1 LQSQINYFNKLYN
14 TYNTESVAFN
24 IIPNSQG
31 YVVSGIVI
39 DSALFKFNI
48 SIIQLDTMGNQ
59 LFRKEYEHDSADY
72 YIGGAGGSGFA
83 KCSSGGYIVAG
94 DLVYGINNKIFLM
107 RLDTNFDTLWTKI
120 LFDDTVFMTLRQCIE
135 TSDHGFALCGEK
147 RVYNQPTYA
156 TQAFMIKT
164 DSLGNIE
171 YEKLYNITGGHNGDK
186 CDAAYTIAE
195 TPDSGYLL
203 GCVTYDNLQQG
214 TGDPVVI
221 KTDSLGNVKWLKNFG
236 GSEKELTA
244 IVHVCNDSN
253 YLVASMWSTY
263 TSLGNEVWYAKIH
276 LTKLRPDGSI
286 IWEKI
291 YEPETVYLTIYKII
305 EYDNGDLILT
315 GIKDQI
321 FGNEGFFITYLFK
334 VNSNG
339 DSLWYRHLYH
349 EVNLPTI
356 PDVNDVFYI
365 EAAKDGGIVGCGKVL
380 KAGYIPQSMWVFK
393 TDSLGCLQPGC
404 DPTASIEETPYL
416 KPGQLQIFPNPATT
430 QTTISYPT
438 TDKAIILQIYNM
450 LGQSVYVE
458 KLSKG
463 SSQTIIDTRAYK
475 KGLYKV
481 VAGESSG
488 SLLLNGE

>member
-48 SIIQLDTMGNQ
+48 LLQQLDTIGNQ
-59 LFRKEYEHDSADY
+59 LFSKEYELDSADY
-72 YIGGAGGSGFA
+72 YIGGAGGGGFA
-83 KCSSGGYIVAG
+83 RCNSGSYIIAG
-94 DLVYGINNKIFLM
+94 DIVNGIHNKIFLM
-107 RLDTNFDTLWTKI
+107 RLDSNFDTLWTKI
-120 LFDDTVFMTLRQCIE
+120 LFDDTVFTALRKCIE

-221 KTDSLGNVKWLKNFG
+221 KTDSLGNVKWIKNFG
-236 GSEKELTA
+236 GSEKELNA
-244 IVHVCNDSN
+244 NVHICNDSN

-263 TSLGNEVWYAKIH
+263 TSLGNDVWRAKIH

-291 YEPETVYLTIYKII
+291 YEPDFAFLTIYKVIEDNNGNFII
-305 EYDNGDLILT
+305 T
-315 GIKDQI
+315 GIKEDI

-339 DSLWYRHLYH
+339 DSIWYRNLYH

-356 PDVNDVFYI
+356 PDVNDVSNI
-365 EAAKDGGIVGCGKVL
+365 EAAKDGGVVGCGKVL

-393 TDSLGCLQPGC
+393 TDSLGCLQAGC
-404 DPTASIEETPYL
+404 QYVGVEE
-416 KPGQLQIFPNPATT
+416 LQKAKEEINIYPNPATT
-430 QTTISYPT
+430 QTTISYPST
-438 TDKAIILQIYNM
+438 EKGIVLQIYNM
-450 LGQSVYVE
+450 LGQLIYEE

-463 SSQTIIDTRAYK
+463 SSQTTIDTRAYK

-481 VAGESSG
+481 VVGESSG
-488 SLLLNGE
+488 NLIIN